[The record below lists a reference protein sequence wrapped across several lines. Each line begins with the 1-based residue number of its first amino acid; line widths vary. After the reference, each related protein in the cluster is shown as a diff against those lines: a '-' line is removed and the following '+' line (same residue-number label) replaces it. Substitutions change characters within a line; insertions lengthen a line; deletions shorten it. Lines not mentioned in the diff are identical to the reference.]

1 MGFVMPLNGGEI
13 RFDIKIRL
21 NAVLMRS
28 EASIGFSIPLTSMFR
43 GSIIWKGILYAV
55 LMAIAKAAV
64 SVVVYCE
71 YFIQEWKRKSKSA
84 SRRQPGVDLAVND
97 IPNFQA
103 MMTASAM
110 VARGEIGFLIAS
122 LSESSGTLTLQQG
135 GISVKGST
143 GDDVFLV
150 IVWAVVLCTI

>member
-1 MGFVMPLNGGEI
+1 
-13 RFDIKIRL
+13 
-21 NAVLMRS
+21 
-28 EASIGFSIPLTSMFR
+28 MFR
-43 GSIIWKGILYAV
+43 GSIIWKGIVYAI
-55 LMAIAKAAV
+55 LMAMAKAAV

-71 YFIQEWKRKSKSA
+71 YFMQEWKRKSRSA
-84 SRRQPGVDLAVND
+84 SRQPGVDMAVHD
-97 IPNFQA
+97 IPNVQA
-103 MMTASAM
+103 LMTASAM

-150 IVWAVVLCTI
+150 IVWAVVLCTIAGPVIVGILVKKLIKDIQPAQGRTSATAR